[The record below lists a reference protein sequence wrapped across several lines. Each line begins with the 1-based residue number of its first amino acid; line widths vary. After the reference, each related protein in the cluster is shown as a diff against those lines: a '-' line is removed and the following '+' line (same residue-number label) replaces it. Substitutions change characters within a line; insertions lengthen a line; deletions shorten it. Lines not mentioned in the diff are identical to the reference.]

1 MNMNN
6 KETWIDET
14 LKSIEG
20 IKAPQVSTSLDEK
33 ILKHLF
39 QDEIRII
46 SIRPQLTW
54 AIAASL
60 VLLIGLNCFTLIS
73 YSKNKQ
79 GNQQTE
85 AYAMYTNYFSYTEQL

>member
-1 MNMNN
+1 MNK
-6 KETWIDET
+6 KETWINET
-14 LKSIEG
+14 LKSLEG
-20 IKAPQVSTSLDEK
+20 IKAPEVSSSLDEK

-39 QDEIRII
+39 QDEIKVI

-60 VLLIGLNCFTLIS
+60 VLLIGINCITLIN

-79 GNQQTE
+79 GNQQTD
-85 AYAMYTNYFSYTEQL
+85 AYTMYTNYFSYTEQL

>member
-1 MNMNN
+1 MDMNK
-6 KETWIDET
+6 KEKWINET
-14 LKSIEG
+14 MKSIEG
-20 IKAPQVSTSLDEK
+20 VKAPQISSLDEK

-39 QDEIRII
+39 QDEIKVI

-60 VLLIGLNCFTLIS
+60 VLLIGINCVTLIN

-79 GNQQTE
+79 GNQQTD
-85 AYAMYTNYFSYTEQL
+85 AYTMYTNYFSYTEQL